1 MTGLLD
7 GSKVKVILFPDGRLE
22 TQNWRFTILIII
34 VPLLLKTYAIAKFDI
49 DYDRCCSWLGAIAK
63 DKV

>member
-1 MTGLLD
+1 MRGWVD

-34 VPLLLKTYAIAKFDI
+34 VPLLLKAYAIAKFDI
-49 DYDRCCSWLGAIAK
+49 DSIAVVGWVRSPLK
-63 DKV
+63 NYV